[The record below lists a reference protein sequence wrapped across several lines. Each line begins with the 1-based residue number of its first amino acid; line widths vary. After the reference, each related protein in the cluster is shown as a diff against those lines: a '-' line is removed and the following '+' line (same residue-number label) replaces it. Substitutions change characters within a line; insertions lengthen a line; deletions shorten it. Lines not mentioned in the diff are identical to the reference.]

1 MIERHKMAR
10 TKKQAAQDKKAV
22 NEFISPELVMKSVTD
37 YLDKEGFKYLM
48 LEDKICEIVIQ
59 GDNLSIQLMYYVYNN
74 HLILRVPHFIRNV
87 DVMRPKVVY
96 LMNYAMNEILDI
108 RFEVGQEGKSISSSV
123 QHLLGD
129 TVPTEAQLRYL
140 TMLIINVTDNYYQK
154 FIQAIYSGTPF
165 KHVADQM
172 QEDIDE
178 GIEETEEMS
187 MADLIGDPLKIN

>member
-1 MIERHKMAR
+1 MAR
-10 TKKQAAQDKKAV
+10 TKKETVQKEKVV
-22 NEFISPELVMKSVTD
+22 NDSISPELVMKSVTD

-108 RFEVGQEGKSISSSV
+108 RFEVGEEGKSISSSV
-123 QHLLGD
+123 QHVLGN

-165 KHVADQM
+165 KHVADEM

>member
-1 MIERHKMAR
+1 MAR